1 MRRTLPLLLLTGC
14 FGLDPLPTK
23 DAPTDS
29 GPINVGADSG
39 LGDPLDDTG
48 AGDNNIAPV
57 ADAGDDLAAE
67 VGELVRLDGGDSY
80 DPEEDTLTY
89 AWTLMSSPSGSG
101 AKLINSTWADPE
113 IFIDKDGTYEVML
126 TVSDGALSDSDT
138 VIITATRPNDAPTAD
153 AGTDQTVYVG
163 TTVTLNGTGSS
174 DPENDPLSYTWR
186 LVTKP
191 SGSVASLS
199 DPAAA
204 RPTLNADK
212 AGSFTLELTVSDGA
226 STSLP
231 DQMTVTAVEDSGGGG
246 DSGGD
251 ICGCSDEAQR
261 ELMRRAGISGAAQR
275 GLTMLGLPT
284 ALLLLRRRRSKAEQR
299 P

>member
-1 MRRTLPLLLLTGC
+1 MRRLSPLLILTGC
-14 FGLDPLPTK
+14 FGLEPLPNK
-23 DAPTDS
+23 DASTDS

-57 ADAGDDLAAE
+57 ADAGDDVAAE

-89 AWTLMSSPSGSG
+89 SWALMSSPSGSG

-126 TVSDGALSDSDT
+126 TVSDGALSDTDT
-138 VIITATRPNDAPTAD
+138 VIINATRPNDAPTAD

-174 DPENDPLSYTWR
+174 DPENDALNYTWR
-186 LVTKP
+186 LVSKP
-191 SGSVASLS
+191 SGSVSSVS
-199 DPAAA
+199 DPTAA
-204 RPTLNADK
+204 RPTISADK
-212 AGSFTLELTVSDGA
+212 AGTFTLELTVSDGV

-231 DQMTVTAVEDSGGGG
+231 DQMTVTAIEDSGGG

-261 ELMRRAGISGAAQR
+261 ELMRRAGISGAVQR
-275 GLTMLGLPT
+275 GVTMLGLP
-284 ALLLLRRRRSKAEQR
+284 ALLLFVRRRRSKAEQR